1 MSAGLD
7 VSGLRVETT
16 GGAPVVEEISF
27 SLRAGQVLGLVGE
40 SGSGKTTVALALLGY
55 ARAGVRIAGG
65 AVRVGERDL
74 LTLPEPELRRLR
86 GRVVSYVPQDAA
98 KALNPSIRIGD
109 QLSELMDLH
118 LPEGSSAARVSDALK
133 RVSLPSGGDFPR
145 RFAHQLSGGQQQ
157 RLTLALALACQ
168 PEVVVLDEPT
178 TGLDVITQDRILSEV
193 ARLCREAGVA
203 AVFVSHNL
211 AAVAAVATH
220 LAVMYAG
227 RIVEQGPAR
236 EVIVE
241 PTHPYT
247 VGLVGSVPL
256 HRQPGQLVGIPG
268 TAVGVGDR
276 PAGCAFAPRCSLRT
290 DECDA
295 GVPALRDVRPGRLVR
310 CLHTDQTPRVVRLR
324 RVVEDG
330 AVARPPLLEVV
341 GLRAAYGRG
350 RRRAPA
356 VHGVSFAVSPG
367 ECVALVG
374 ESGSGKSTIA
384 RCIAGLH
391 SPSGGGLRFDGE
403 LLAPRVR
410 SRSRQARQRIQIV
423 FQNPYDSLNPRVTV
437 ADSIARPLELFAGV
451 SRREARTHVT
461 ALLDQVRLPAR
472 LADRYPAELSGG
484 ERQRVAIARALAA
497 RPVLLL
503 CDEVTS
509 ALDVSVQAAVLA
521 LLRELQHGLG
531 LAMLFITHDLGVV
544 ANIADRVLVL
554 ERGVVQE
561 TGPVDRVLQQPEEPY
576 TRELI
581 AAVPELP
588 VADDGPLVGQ

>member
-1 MSAGLD
+1 
-7 VSGLRVETT
+7 
-16 GGAPVVEEISF
+16 
-27 SLRAGQVLGLVGE
+27 
-40 SGSGKTTVALALLGY
+40 
-55 ARAGVRIAGG
+55 
-65 AVRVGERDL
+65 
-74 LTLPEPELRRLR
+74 
-86 GRVVSYVPQDAA
+86 
-98 KALNPSIRIGD
+98 
-109 QLSELMDLH
+109 
-118 LPEGSSAARVSDALK
+118 
-133 RVSLPSGGDFPR
+133 
-145 RFAHQLSGGQQQ
+145 
-157 RLTLALALACQ
+157 
-168 PEVVVLDEPT
+168 
-178 TGLDVITQDRILSEV
+178 
-193 ARLCREAGVA
+193 
-203 AVFVSHNL
+203 
-211 AAVAAVATH
+211 
-220 LAVMYAG
+220 
-227 RIVEQGPAR
+227 
-236 EVIVE
+236 
-241 PTHPYT
+241 
-247 VGLVGSVPL
+247 
-256 HRQPGQLVGIPG
+256 
-268 TAVGVGDR
+268 
-276 PAGCAFAPRCSLRT
+276 
-290 DECDA
+290 
-295 GVPALRDVRPGRLVR
+295 
-310 CLHTDQTPRVVRLR
+310 
-324 RVVEDG
+324 
-330 AVARPPLLEVV
+330 
-341 GLRAAYGRG
+341 
-350 RRRAPA
+350 

-391 SPSGGGLRFDGE
+391 STSDGGLRFDGE

-461 ALLDQVRLPAR
+461 QLLDQVRLPAR

-497 RPVLLL
+497 KPVLLL

-561 TGPVDRVLQQPEEPY
+561 AGPVDRVLQQPGERY